1 MREQPPTALATICG
15 AIHDVRR
22 MNDGKHCPRCEKDIG
37 IWPVL
42 SATLPNRIRC
52 PHCRARLAYEN
63 AGALMINVLLL
74 LIVLCVASY
83 FVERQY
89 DRSTGVMFYVHVAAL
104 AFLAWL
110 PIELAATFY
119 VRSRGRLQNR
129 DKLDGKELAKKS

>member
-1 MREQPPTALATICG
+1 MFRDTAACERARL
-15 AIHDVRR
+15 RR
-22 MNDGKHCPRCEKDIG
+22 LWSPMPDGKHCPRCGKDIG

-52 PHCRARLAYEN
+52 PHCRARLSYEN

-83 FVERQY
+83 YFQRQH
-89 DRSTGVMFYVHVAAL
+89 DRSTSVMFYVHVAAL

-110 PIELAATFY
+110 PIEIAATFY
-119 VRSRGRLQNR
+119 MRSRGKLEKR
-129 DKLDGKELAKKS
+129 DKLNGDEKARDR